1 MRSFA
6 VTLLLAAASG
16 CSGGWFVRDDAAA
29 VSEDAVRAYAKG
41 HGLTRE
47 EARRELSMLR
57 DADHIK
63 ELRQIEGKPS
73 EGDSFADRG
82 DALAGSK
89 PADRS
94 TP

>member
-1 MRSFA
+1 MRSIA

-16 CSGGWFVRDDAAA
+16 CSGGLFVRDEPAG
-29 VSEDAVRAYAKG
+29 VSDDAVRAYAKG

-57 DADHIK
+57 DADHLK
-63 ELRQIEGKPS
+63 ELRQIQGQPA
-73 EGDSFADRG
+73 EGDSFAEHG
-82 DALAGSK
+82 DVLAGPQ